1 MHKNIEW
8 DAPGNDSAAEK
19 FHTDAPYP
27 GAILSAHY
35 RSCNVRVKVEAYI
48 EDDAVSIGTVVALI
62 DAHGKRHEE
71 FHDLSLGDMVRLPD
85 DKRSLERWE
94 EEEEEN

>member
-8 DAPGNDSAAEK
+8 DAPGNDSV
-19 FHTDAPYP
+19 TDQFNTDTPYP

-62 DAHGKRHEE
+62 DAHGKRHEQ
-71 FHDLSLGDMVRLPD
+71 FHELALGDMVRLPD
-85 DKRSLERWE
+85 DKRSIERWHE
-94 EEEEEN
+94 E